1 MIQRER
7 EERKVL
13 EEDKREMREDE
24 TEGEERRGGELG
36 VGGDKKRMCETCRR
50 DSQRRKLLLRQAEER
65 KSEISQAF

>member
-13 EEDKREMREDE
+13 GEDKREMREDE

-36 VGGDKKRMCETCRR
+36 VGGDQT
-50 DSQRRKLLLRQAEER
+50 
-65 KSEISQAF
+65 

>member
-13 EEDKREMREDE
+13 GEDKREMREDE
-24 TEGEERRGGELG
+24 TEGEKRRGGELG
-36 VGGDKKRMCETCRR
+36 VGGDQTRMCETCRR
-50 DSQRRKLLLRQAEER
+50 DSQRRKLLLRRAEER